1 MYTFSQSTGKLQN
14 VNGDWLAT
22 GYSGFGEGKGNPT
35 LQNVFNIGPIPQGVY
50 TISSA
55 RDTTTHGPVVM
66 PLTPE
71 AGTQTFGRSGF
82 LIHGDSKEH
91 PGCASHG
98 CIILPRIIREHIAA
112 STDKQIT
119 VIA

>member
-1 MYTFSQSTGKLQN
+1 MFTFSQSTGQLQED
-14 VNGDWLAT
+14 GQYKAT
-22 GYSGFGEGKGNPT
+22 GYSGSGEGKGNPA
-35 LQNVFNIGPIPQGVY
+35 LQNVPNLGPIPQGVY

-71 AGTQTFGRSGF
+71 ADTQTFGRSGF
-82 LIHGDSKEH
+82 LIHGDSIEH

-98 CIILPRIIREHIAA
+98 CIILPRPVREHIAQVLG
-112 STDKQIT
+112 QIT
-119 VIA
+119 VTA